1 MFGRNNRLGARRVP
15 RMMRPAM
22 PIAVLY
28 PRYDHPAIEERY
40 ASWQSQML
48 FRRAAGGSRVIFY
61 EPHERADEVAADVE
75 EPHVLVI
82 TDPHMIPSVRLG
94 ARLTEVL
101 HETGTAAAV
110 PVSNVAALPPQLR
123 PPSPVYLTLRE
134 LEETMAAI
142 EREPPSIERVTW
154 DQSDPGAFLCRTEM
168 LDNLQAP
175 LREALAGREVAI
187 SKTDYV
193 HRWSSLRGQTRFDL
207 LDRIGTD
214 AKSVLEFG
222 CGEAPLGEALKK
234 RQTCRVVG
242 IELDPDAAAVAEKR
256 IDAVYRGDVREIV
269 SIMDERFDWIIGG
282 DIVEHLD
289 EPWSFLDDLRNVAA
303 PGGHLLLSIPN
314 LANASLVNDL
324 LQGRF
329 DYVYMGLTCV
339 GHLRFFTRQTIA
351 DMLTIAGW
359 TVVAIE
365 PQDAVATPAREEL
378 MRALDAAGLPYS
390 REDVMPTGF
399 YVIAKNA

>member
-1 MFGRNNRLGARRVP
+1 
-15 RMMRPAM
+15 MRPDM

-28 PRYDHPAIEERY
+28 PRYDHPAVEERY
-40 ASWQSQML
+40 ASWQTQML
-48 FRRAAGGSRVIFY
+48 LRRGETVSRIIFY
-61 EPHERADEVAADVE
+61 EPHERAEDVAADVE

-82 TDPHMIPSVRLG
+82 TDPLLLPSPRLA
-94 ARLTEVL
+94 ARLVEALEQSDPAV
-101 HETGTAAAV
+101 AAV
-110 PVSNVAALPPQLR
+110 PVANASTHPQQQR

-134 LEETMAAI
+134 LQSTMEVMAS
-142 EREPPSIERVTW
+142 EPPAIERVTW
-154 DQSDPGAFLCRTEM
+154 DQSDPGAFLCRTEL
-168 LDNLQAP
+168 LDTVKVP

-207 LDRIGTD
+207 LEKISLD
-214 AKSVLEFG
+214 AQSILEFG

-234 RQTCRVVG
+234 RQKCRVVG
-242 IELDPDAAAVAEKR
+242 IELDADAAAVAAKR

-269 SIMDERFDWIIGG
+269 SIMDEQFDWIIGG

-289 EPWSFLDDLRNVAA
+289 EPWSFLDDLRNVAK

-324 LQGRF
+324 LHGRF

-339 GHLRFFTRQTIA
+339 GHLRFFTKQTIA

-359 TVVAIE
+359 SIVAIE

-378 MRALDAAGLPYS
+378 LGALDRAGLAYS
-390 REDVMPTGF
+390 REDVTPTGY
-399 YVIAKNA
+399 YVIARNG